1 MPRLARE
8 LKVSGTFCAVGEQVT
23 YTYDPSGR
31 RIAKALGLII
41 DDLQLIIGSAW
52 LAVF

>member
-1 MPRLARE
+1 MQRIPYA
-8 LKVSGTFCAVGEQVT
+8 C
-23 YTYDPSGR
+23 DPSGR

-52 LAVF
+52 LAAF

>member
-1 MPRLARE
+1 MVLIVPDDWAE
-8 LKVSGTFCAVGEQVT
+8 IT

-31 RIAKALGLII
+31 RIAKAVGLII

-52 LAVF
+52 LAAF